1 MGSHGRGSYFCR
13 HRAFAIHGNQGQRGR
28 PSRRSLLGAWVHV
41 LSFAM
46 GKNQKKKGQT
56 MSLAEFASDTV
67 AADPMALPTAP
78 RESTYAL
85 SPP

>member
-1 MGSHGRGSYFCR
+1 M
-13 HRAFAIHGNQGQRGR
+13 
-28 PSRRSLLGAWVHV
+28 

>member
-1 MGSHGRGSYFCR
+1 
-13 HRAFAIHGNQGQRGR
+13 
-28 PSRRSLLGAWVHV
+28 
-41 LSFAM
+41 M

-78 RESTYAL
+78 RESTHVPHTESILKPL
-85 SPP
+85 SGTLKQCTSLGGRGG